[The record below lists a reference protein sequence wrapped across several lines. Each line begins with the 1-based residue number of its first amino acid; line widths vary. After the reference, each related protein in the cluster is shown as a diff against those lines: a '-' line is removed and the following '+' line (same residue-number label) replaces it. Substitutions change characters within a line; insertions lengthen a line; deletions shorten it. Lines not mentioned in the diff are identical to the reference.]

1 MRSAIT
7 LDDIRPCFEG
17 AIPAVMATCDADGI
31 PNVAY
36 LSQVDY
42 VDAHHLALSFQFF
55 NTTRRNVLANAQVE
69 IIVAHPWTGALY
81 RIQARYVHTETS
93 GALFE
98 RMKARLSGIASH
110 TGMSEVFVLRGADL
124 YRAESVTHV
133 PKADLPMPQG
143 GKSRLSALRRCS
155 ERLAACTDLE
165 SLFEAT
171 LDCLHDEFD
180 IGHAMLLMSDTPGE
194 RLFTVASRGYSAS
207 GVGSE
212 IPFGQGVIGAAA
224 RERTPIRISHM
235 TAEYTYGRAIR
246 DNLARQ
252 GRAQAL
258 ELEIPWPGLAEPHS
272 QLAVPVTV
280 MGDLL
285 GVLFVESPQ
294 DLRFS
299 YDDEDALVSLSNQ
312 LALGVRQ
319 FQSCAELPED
329 TVRDL
334 CSAPARAAAASLAG
348 ALPAAPSAA
357 VPGLPVSV
365 RYFEADGSVFFDN
378 DYLIKGVAGSILW
391 ALLRDHVQLGR
402 DEFTNRELRL
412 DPRVRLPDV
421 SDNLEARLVLLA
433 RRLVEREA
441 HVRIEK
447 TGRGRFRLRVTRPL
461 QLDEVAS

>member
-42 VDAHHLALSFQFF
+42 VDAQHLALSFQFF

-93 GALFE
+93 GPLFE

-165 SLFEAT
+165 SLFETA
-171 LDCLHDEFD
+171 LDCLQDEFD
-180 IGHAMLLMSDTPGE
+180 IAHAMLLMSDAPGE
-194 RLFTVASRGYSAS
+194 RLFTVASRGYSSS

-212 IPFGQGVIGAAA
+212 IPLGQGVIGAAA

-280 MGDLL
+280 MGELL

-299 YDDEDALVSLSNQ
+299 YDDEDALVSLANQ

-319 FQSCAELPED
+319 FQACADLPED
-329 TVRDL
+329 SLRDL
-334 CSAPARAAAASLAG
+334 CGVAAPGGVPAEAAAAAAS
-348 ALPAAPSAA
+348 
-357 VPGLPVSV
+357 PGQPVSV

-402 DEFTNRELRL
+402 EEFTNRELRL

-441 HVRIEK
+441 QVRIEK
-447 TGRGRFRLRVTRPL
+447 TGRGRFRLRVSRPL
-461 QLDEVAS
+461 LLDEVAS

>member
-155 ERLAACTDLE
+155 ERLAACADLE
-165 SLFEAT
+165 SLFETT

-207 GVGSE
+207 GVGSTTY
-212 IPFGQGVIGAAA
+212 AA
-224 RERTPIRISHM
+224 R
-235 TAEYTYGRAIR
+235 
-246 DNLARQ
+246 
-252 GRAQAL
+252 
-258 ELEIPWPGLAEPHS
+258 
-272 QLAVPVTV
+272 
-280 MGDLL
+280 
-285 GVLFVESPQ
+285 
-294 DLRFS
+294 
-299 YDDEDALVSLSNQ
+299 
-312 LALGVRQ
+312 
-319 FQSCAELPED
+319 
-329 TVRDL
+329 
-334 CSAPARAAAASLAG
+334 AS
-348 ALPAAPSAA
+348 SK
-357 VPGLPVSV
+357 SMM
-365 RYFEADGSVFFDN
+365 S
-378 DYLIKGVAGSILW
+378 
-391 ALLRDHVQLGR
+391 ALLPRASTPFLSQRTGMTSTVPPSSTVAWPKSSSTWPVVIVQ
-402 DEFTNRELRL
+402 EWPT
-412 DPRVRLPDV
+412 
-421 SDNLEARLVLLA
+421 
-433 RRLVEREA
+433 
-441 HVRIEK
+441 
-447 TGRGRFRLRVTRPL
+447 
-461 QLDEVAS
+461 